1 MEIETE
7 RDKTE
12 INNRLTFGI
21 MTKLAQRHQAIDKFL
36 KGEPKPKAQLHKRQK
51 RMKRHDTML

>member
-1 MEIETE
+1 MEIENE
-7 RDKTE
+7 SDNTE
-12 INNRLTFGI
+12 IHNRLTFRI

-36 KGEPKPKAQLHKRQK
+36 KSEPKPKAQLHKRQK